1 MVASNYGGAYNPAY
15 TPAYSPAGSAPPSI
29 RPLETPN
36 RFHTSNVHL
45 YRDTFVSDAAK
56 SYVDQSWNFNNGARG
71 GSVGSGGGVPS
82 NGYKYKVLS
91 GSSVASHQSRLAAA
105 YAEQAQVDAERQA
118 KLQQAAHND
127 QLKAQQ
133 EQYQTQQ
140 AYGGQQ
146 YQDNT
151 MQYIGMAVKIA
162 SLFF

>member
-1 MVASNYGGAYNPAY
+1 MSIYSNVGAYNSAL
-15 TPAYSPAGSAPPSI
+15 SPGGVGGISPSN
-29 RPLETPN
+29 TPN
-36 RFHTSNVHL
+36 RYHTSNVTKHKF
-45 YRDTFVSDAAK
+45 YSNVDTYVSAAQTHNAGGR
-56 SYVDQSWNFNNGARG
+56 SYGDSY
-71 GSVGSGGGVPS
+71 GGGAPS
-82 NGYKYKVLS
+82 NGYQYKVLS

-118 KLQQAAHND
+118 RLHQAAHND

-151 MQYIGMAVKIA
+151 MQYIGMGLNLLTKVLPMLA
-162 SLFF
+162 